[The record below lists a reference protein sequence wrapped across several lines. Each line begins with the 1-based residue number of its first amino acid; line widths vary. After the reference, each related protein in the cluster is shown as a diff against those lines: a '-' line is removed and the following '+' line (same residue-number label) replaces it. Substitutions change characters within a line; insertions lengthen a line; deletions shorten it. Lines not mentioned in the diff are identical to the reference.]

1 MHSTT
6 FPTIQSSRNNT
17 AQQALIKK
25 LREKDELF
33 HSHFAGPTAL
43 YGILDRRFES
53 NRYFLRRNLKCTS
66 SSSYTSTSSSTNSKA
81 INGLGNHLFQISIIR
96 LSAYCILCSFSSYY
110 VNYHCVL

>member
-6 FPTIQSSRNNT
+6 FRFPTIQSSRNNT

-66 SSSYTSTSSSTNSKA
+66 SSTTSTSSSTNSNV
-81 INGLGNHLFQISIIR
+81 INSLGNHLFQISIIR
-96 LSAYCILCSFSSYY
+96 MSAYCTF
-110 VNYHCVL
+110 